1 MKLPHFISNLPL
13 RRKVTLLLLMP
24 CLAVLLTAGAALFI
38 FQIQMFRKDF
48 MRDMDS
54 VAKMVSTNSTAAISF
69 ENAEDATQ
77 VLGSLQAKEDII
89 SAAFVLPDGRV
100 FAKYGRHT
108 EPPVYDTE
116 DRFTFREQDA
126 LTVKPVMHN
135 GKQIATLNLVSDYRT
150 VYAGIMKLVGW
161 MLLLV
166 VLVGT
171 AVATLLSS
179 WMQRLI
185 SEPVLRLARAAQEV
199 ADRNDYSIR
208 VREGSGVELRN
219 LIRTFNQMLARIQEQ
234 DAAITQS
241 QQKLETLINSIESIV
256 WECLPD
262 TFQFTF
268 VSRQVERILGYTPE
282 QWTADPR
289 FWHDHLHPDD
299 AAAAIQICH
308 GYATAGKPY
317 SYEYRMVAADG
328 REVWIRES
336 GSIVHENGRPTT
348 MRGIFQDITDQKKA
362 AEEVERLNRRLLEA
376 SRLAGMA
383 EVATGVLHNVG
394 NVLNSVSVSA
404 ALVTDRLKQLKL
416 ANLRRAAG
424 MLREQ
429 DGNLVHF
436 LTEDPK
442 GRVLPEYL
450 TAVSEQLTAEQNQL
464 IQEVAVLTQNI
475 EHIKEIVAMQQG
487 YAKVSGAFEHLAPTE
502 LVEDALR
509 INAAAFERH
518 RVEVVREYRSRLP
531 RVNVDRHKVLQI
543 LINLLRNAKYA
554 LDAGNPPHR
563 RLVVR
568 VENGDASKVTI
579 RIRDNGAGIA
589 PENLARIFALGF
601 TTKKDGHGFGLHS
614 AANAAREMGGR
625 LTAHS
630 EGLGRGAEFSLELPA
645 VPRVGLPE
653 TFAPA
658 PATGR

>member
-1 MKLPHFISNLPL
+1 MKLPHFIGNLPL
-13 RRKVTLLLLMP
+13 RRKVTLLLLTP
-24 CLAVLLTAGAALFI
+24 CLAVLLTAGAALFT

-48 MRDMDS
+48 ARDMISLGD
-54 VAKMVSTNSTAAISF
+54 MVSANSIAAISF
-69 ENAEDATQ
+69 ENVEDATH
-77 VLGSLQAKEDII
+77 VLSSLRAKADIL
-89 SAAFVLPDGRV
+89 SAAFILPGGRV
-100 FAKYGRHT
+100 FAKYGDHT
-108 EPPVYDTE
+108 EPPVYDNE
-116 DRFTFREQDA
+116 SRFTFRDKDA
-126 LTVKPVMHN
+126 LTIKPVIHN

-150 VYAGIMKLVGW
+150 VYASIMKLVSW

-166 VLVGT
+166 VLVGA

-185 SEPVLRLARAAQEV
+185 AEPVLRLARAAQAV
-199 ADRNDYSIR
+199 ADHNDYSIR
-208 VREGSGVELRN
+208 VHEGSGVELRN

-234 DAAITQS
+234 DAALTRS
-241 QQKLETLINSIESIV
+241 QQKLETLINSIEGIV
-256 WECLPD
+256 WECAPD

-268 VSRQVERILGYTPE
+268 ISRQVERILGYTPE
-282 QWTADPR
+282 QWTANPR
-289 FWHDHLHPDD
+289 FWHEHLHPDD
-299 AAAAIQICH
+299 AAAAIQTCH
-308 GYATAGKPY
+308 NHVAAGKPY

-328 REVWIRES
+328 RVVWIRES
-336 GSIVHENGRPTT
+336 GSVVHEGGRPAV
-348 MRGIFQDITDQKKA
+348 MRGIFQDITAQKKA
-362 AEEVERLNRRLLEA
+362 AEEVERLNRRLLET

-404 ALVTDRLKQLKL
+404 ALVSDRLKQLKL

-429 DGNLVHF
+429 NGNLAQF
-436 LTEDPK
+436 LTEDPR

-450 TAVSEQLTAEQNQL
+450 TAVSEQLTTEQNEL
-464 IQEVAVLTQNI
+464 IQEAAVLTQNI

-518 RVEVVREYRSRLP
+518 RVEVIREYRSHLP

-554 LDAGNPPHR
+554 LDAGNPPQR

-568 VENGDASKVTI
+568 VEHGDAGKVTI

-589 PENLARIFALGF
+589 PENLTRIFALGF

-630 EGLGRGAEFSLELPA
+630 EGLGQGAEFSLELPA
-645 VPRVGLPE
+645 VPRVSLPE
-653 TFAPA
+653 SFAVAPA
-658 PATGR
+658 AAR